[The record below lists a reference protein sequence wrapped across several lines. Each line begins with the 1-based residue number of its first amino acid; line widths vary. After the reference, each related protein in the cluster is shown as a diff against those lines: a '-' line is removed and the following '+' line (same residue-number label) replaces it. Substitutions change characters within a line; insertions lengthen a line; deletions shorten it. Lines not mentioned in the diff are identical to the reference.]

1 MRTIL
6 MFLCCA
12 VGLLP
17 AVSSAQSVSRYAFE
31 PTKDA
36 ACGKARSSAKAAI
49 DKYCG
54 PRGGIHGL
62 SGGRC
67 STRDA
72 SSLYDGKTMYKG
84 TVSYQVQCKR

>member
-49 DKYCG
+49 D
-54 PRGGIHGL
+54 
-62 SGGRC
+62 
-67 STRDA
+67 
-72 SSLYDGKTMYKG
+72 
-84 TVSYQVQCKR
+84 

>member
-1 MRTIL
+1 MRFSSIVV
-6 MFLCCA
+6 CCL
-12 VGLLP
+12 VCLP
-17 AVSSAQSVSRYAFE
+17 SLSSAQSVSRYTFE

-36 ACGKARSSAKAAI
+36 ACIKARSSAKAAI

-84 TVSYQVQCKR
+84 TDSYQVQCKR